1 MPGTESQQGQPRA
14 VSPPKKHKGSPP
26 VHPQEA
32 ERLTPRKADSS
43 GNVKPQT
50 TPQQRRIPKI
60 TTQAQAIQQGLKA
73 KQTFATL
80 AAGQAKSK
88 LKLKDQLAPDQ
99 QLADAAVVFADMQSE
114 LAKDVGD
121 DIAVPI

>member
-1 MPGTESQQGQPRA
+1 MPGTEAQQGPPRA
-14 VSPPKKHKGSPP
+14 GNSPPKKQKGSPP
-26 VHPQEA
+26 VDA
-32 ERLTPRKADSS
+32 SLTPRKADSS

-60 TTQAQAIQQGLKA
+60 AKAQAIQQGLKA